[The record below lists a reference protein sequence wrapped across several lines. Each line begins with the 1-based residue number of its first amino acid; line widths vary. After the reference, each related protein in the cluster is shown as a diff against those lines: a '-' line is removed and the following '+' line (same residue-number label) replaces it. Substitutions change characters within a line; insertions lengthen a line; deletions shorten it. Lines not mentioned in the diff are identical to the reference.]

1 MKHTLSYNE
10 LLNKLPIASTQF
22 LDPLAYHLLN
32 SIIRYGYRIDKPFTL
47 TDDML
52 RYGVVG
58 FSLPLMIFN
67 NKPCSSVTIR
77 KHRRVLQKLGVISYE
92 TRSYKR
98 GFIGLYTINKQ
109 KLCELVSV
117 NYAKAVSIG
126 ALASIFT
133 AEDHVSKDNRR
144 RINRVL
150 RFTATKSTDNPTL
163 IALSPIFSYVYYLVL
178 SMATAVSS
186 YTLKNLPKTLIKIL
200 NTSKPSIY
208 RALSSLKGLINYDS
222 SCKVYSI
229 AVSNS
234 AVSTTRTRSEVLV

>member
-22 LDPLAYHLLN
+22 LDPLTYHLLN

-77 KHRRVLQKLGVISYE
+77 KHRRVLQKLGIISYE
-92 TRSYKR
+92 TRSHR
-98 GFIGLYTINKQ
+98 LGFIGLYTIDKQ
-109 KLCELVSV
+109 KLCELVSG
-117 NYAKAVSIG
+117 NYATAVSKG
-126 ALASIFT
+126 ALTSIFT
-133 AEDHVSKDNRR
+133 AEDHISKEDRK
-144 RINRVL
+144 RINRSLKV
-150 RFTATKSTDNPTL
+150 TATNSWGDPSVRL
-163 IALSPIFSYVYYLVL
+163 LSSISSYVYSLVL

-186 YTLKNLPKTLIKIL
+186 HTLKNLPKTLLNIL
-200 NTSKPSIY
+200 NISKPSVY
-208 RALSSLKGLINYDS
+208 RALASLKGLINYDS
-222 SCKVYSI
+222 SNKVYSI
-229 AVSNS
+229 GITNNTASI
-234 AVSTTRTRSEVLV
+234 TQTRSEVLI